1 MISSVRNPKIQ
12 AMRALQ
18 SRARNRRE
26 AGAFVVEGV
35 RLAEEALNS
44 GWRAKAAFFTRNL
57 DERGQAIIKS
67 LQDQK
72 VNAEEVAESVMKAIS
87 DTRSP
92 QGILLE
98 MQAKELPIPAQPSL
112 VLVLDGMADP
122 GNLGTLLRSA
132 AGAGA
137 DAVFLTPGSADAFAP
152 KVLRSGM
159 GAHFKLPVRERD
171 WPEIASFCKKENLT
185 VFVAEAGRGKLY
197 DQVDLTQPI
206 ALIVGG
212 EAHGVSEA
220 AQQLKPEPIHIPMPG
235 QIESLNAA
243 TAGSL
248 LLFEAVRQRRATEK
262 FA

>member
-12 AMRALQ
+12 EVRGLQ
-18 SRARNRRE
+18 SRARNRRD

-44 GWRAKAAFFTRNL
+44 GWRAKAAFYTRGL
-57 DERGQAIIKS
+57 DERGQLIIKS
-67 LQDQK
+67 LPAQK
-72 VNAEEVAESVMKAIS
+72 INAEEVSESVMKAIS
-87 DTRSP
+87 ETKSP

-98 MQAKELPIPAQPSL
+98 MEAKELPIPAQPSL
-112 VLVLDGMADP
+112 VLILDGLADP

-137 DAVFLTPGSADAFAP
+137 DVVLLAPGSADAFAP

-159 GAHFKLPVRERD
+159 GAHFKLPIREID
-171 WPEIASFCKKENLT
+171 WPEIASFCKKENLA
-185 VFVAEAGRGKLY
+185 VFLAEAGQGKSHN
-197 DQVDLTQPI
+197 QVDLTQKV
-206 ALIVGG
+206 ALIIGG
-212 EAHGVSEA
+212 EAHGASPA
-220 AQQLKPEPIHIPMPG
+220 AHQLKPESIHIPMPG

-248 LLFEAVRQRRATEK
+248 LLFEAVRQRRSADS
-262 FA
+262 